1 MFNDDI
7 RSGWMVS
14 VLPCERKIEGT
25 AVKET
30 YTLINLSPHPHTNI
44 KWPMMQHFILEQSR
58 EYESLV
64 FSQFEPPWWPGQF
77 YRDQISNIIKN
88 VVIILQIAWKWKP
101 SDSS

>member
-58 EYESLV
+58 ENKSLV
-64 FSQFEPPWWPGQF
+64 FLANLSPPGLDNF
-77 YRDQISNIIKN
+77 TGIKYQISLKDYFANCLEIETE
-88 VVIILQIAWKWKP
+88 
-101 SDSS
+101 

>member
-44 KWPMMQHFILEQSR
+44 KWPMMQHFLLEQSR

-77 YRDQISNIIKN
+77 YRDQISNIIKKSGDYFEN
-88 VVIILQIAWKWKP
+88 CLEMETK
-101 SDSS
+101 